1 MSELESQPL
10 LLANS
15 FEYGWEGMNLI
26 LEREVRGEIP
36 GDGMDFHHNFHF
48 ITIALDNV
56 RASHKTPHGWQHIDY
71 QAGDVT
77 ILPIA
82 EQFPQIILDRDVHLL
97 ELFLSPDRMMSLSPS
112 KELEPQLQVRDRLI
126 EQMGLALY
134 RELKIGGAE
143 GSFYAESMSI
153 ALSAHL
159 AQNYSATRI
168 APVQGLLSTRDL
180 QTVKDYIEA
189 NLTAPLTV
197 AELSE
202 VVNLSIHHFAL
213 LFRRTVGF
221 TPHQYVLKMRID
233 RATILLKTT
242 KQPIVTIA
250 HLVGFNTQSH
260 FTRVFHQH
268 TQLTPKQYRDR
279 LR

>member
-10 LLANS
+10 ILANS
-15 FEYGWEGMNLI
+15 FEYGWQGMNLI

-36 GDGMDFHHNFHF
+36 GAEMDFHQHFHL

-56 RASHKTPHGWQHIDY
+56 RASHKTAHGWQHIDY

-82 EQFPQIILDRDVHLL
+82 ETFPQIILDRDVHLL
-97 ELFLSPDRMMSLSPS
+97 ELFLNPRQMMSLSPS
-112 KELEPQLQVRDRLI
+112 KELEPQFQVRDKLI

-134 RELKIGGAE
+134 RELKISGAE
-143 GSFYAESMSI
+143 TSFYAESMSI

-159 AQNYSATRI
+159 VQNYSATRI
-168 APVQGLLSTRDL
+168 APVQGLLSTRNL
-180 QTVKDYIEA
+180 QIVKDYIEA

-202 VVNLSIHHFAL
+202 VVNLSIHHFAV
-213 LFRRTVGF
+213 LFRRTVGL

-268 TQLTPKQYRDR
+268 TQLTPKQYRD
-279 LR
+279 

>member
-1 MSELESQPL
+1 MSELEPQPL
-10 LLANS
+10 ILANS
-15 FEYGWEGMNLI
+15 FECGWQGLNLI

-36 GDGMDFHHNFHF
+36 VAEMDVHQHFHL
-48 ITIALDNV
+48 IAIALDNV
-56 RASHKTPHGWQHIDY
+56 RASHKTAHGWQHIDY

-82 EQFPQIILDRDVHLL
+82 EQFPQIILDRDVPLL
-97 ELFLSPDRMMSLSPS
+97 ELFLSPHQLVSLAPN

-134 RELKIGGAE
+134 RELKIGGTE

-159 AQNYSATRI
+159 VQNYSGTRI

-197 AELSE
+197 AELSA
-202 VVNLSIHHFAL
+202 VVNLSVHYFAV
-213 LFRRTVGF
+213 LFRRTVGL

-233 RATILLKTT
+233 RATILLKTS

-260 FTRVFHQH
+260 FTRVFRQYI
-268 TQLTPKQYRDR
+268 QLTPKQYRDY
-279 LR
+279 LQ